1 MRHVFGMI
9 TQALTMAITYVT
21 ILVSILFDSIIFGLP
36 VLLIYNF
43 TFVTKFG
50 APVLNYIDITG
61 LVLLIKITAVLWKS
75 VNVQE
80 SFDNYKEQLN
90 EQENG

>member
-21 ILVSILFDSIIFGLP
+21 ILFDSIIFGLP